1 MHVYKKEQG
10 EQLVKAARSSIEL
23 YLSNP
28 HFNKD
33 TIKNTLREFDKP
45 YGIFVTLEHYPTRE
59 LRGCIG
65 FPRAVYPLAESLVD
79 SAIAAAFEDPRFV
92 SVSKPEL
99 SHLLIEISILSDPVQ
114 VTGNEKK
121 RLESVKVGRDGLMI
135 EYGLHS
141 GLLLPIVAVDYKWTK
156 KKFLEETCIKAGLHK
171 DYWSQP
177 NVRLYRFESQVFREQ
192 DPEGKV
198 IEVKL
203 DKD

>member
-1 MHVYKKEQG
+1 MHVYTREQG
-10 EQLVKAARSSIEL
+10 EQLVKAARATIEL

-33 TIKNTLREFDKP
+33 TIKETLHEFSKQ

-59 LRGCIG
+59 LRGCVG
-65 FPRAVYPLAESLVD
+65 FPRAVYPIAELLVD
-79 SAIAAAFEDPRFV
+79 SAVMAAFEDPRFV

-99 SHLLIEISILSDPVQ
+99 THLLIEISILSDPVR
-114 VTGNEKK
+114 VMGNEKK

-141 GLLLPIVAVDYKWTK
+141 GLLLPIVAVDNKWTK
-156 KKFLEETCIKAGLHK
+156 KKFLEETCIKAGLHTN
-171 DYWSQP
+171 YWSQP
-177 NVRLYRFESQVFREQ
+177 NVKLYKFESQVFREQ
-192 DPEGKV
+192 EPEGKV

-203 DKD
+203 DKA